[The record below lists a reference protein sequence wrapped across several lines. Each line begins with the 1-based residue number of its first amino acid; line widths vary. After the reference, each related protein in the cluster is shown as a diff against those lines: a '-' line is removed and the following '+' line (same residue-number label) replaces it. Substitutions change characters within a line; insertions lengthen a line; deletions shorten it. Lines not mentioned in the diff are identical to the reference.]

1 MVRSRL
7 IAVALLGFGVV
18 LGAACAAKQQNGQE
32 CLRSDDCESARCIQ
46 YVCVDPNASH
56 SAPVTDSGTAAET
69 GGDTGVR
76 DTGPA
81 DTGTADTGAPDTGT
95 AADTNVDDGAGAG

>member
-32 CLRSDDCESARCIQ
+32 CLRSDDCESGRCVQ
-46 YVCVDPNASH
+46 YVCIDPNASR
-56 SAPVTDSGTAAET
+56 SAPSTDSGTAVET
-69 GGDTGVR
+69 GGDAGGDAGAV
-76 DTGPA
+76 DTGAP
-81 DTGTADTGAPDTGT
+81 DTGAPDTGT
-95 AADTNVDDGAGAG
+95 AADTNVDDGAGAD